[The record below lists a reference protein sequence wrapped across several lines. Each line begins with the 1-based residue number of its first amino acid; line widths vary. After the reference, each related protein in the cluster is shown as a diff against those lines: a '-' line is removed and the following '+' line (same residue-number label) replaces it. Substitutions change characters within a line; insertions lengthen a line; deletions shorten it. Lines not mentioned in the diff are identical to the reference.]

1 MSFVGGCAGGS
12 AANTPTKRKICGG
25 RNVPHTPNRSFEE
38 LMTKHV
44 VARREE
50 IPPGGRKIVRVA
62 GREIGIFN
70 IEGAFY
76 ALKNV
81 CPHQG
86 ARVCLGRIVG
96 TALPSDVYEFSYG
109 REGQILRCPWHEW
122 EYDIVTGEAI
132 FDPNV
137 KIVGYPVEVVS
148 DDIIV
153 TIGS

>member
-1 MSFVGGCAGGS
+1 
-12 AANTPTKRKICGG
+12 
-25 RNVPHTPNRSFEE
+25 
-38 LMTKHV
+38 MTKHV

-62 GREIGIFN
+62 GREVGIFN
-70 IEGAFY
+70 IDGAFY

-96 TALPSDVYEFSYG
+96 TALPSEVYQYAYG
-109 REGQILRCPWHEW
+109 REAL
-122 EYDIVTGEAI
+122 
-132 FDPNV
+132 FDPNI

-148 DDIIV
+148 DDIVV

>member
-1 MSFVGGCAGGS
+1 MA
-12 AANTPTKRKICGG
+12 
-25 RNVPHTPNRSFEE
+25 
-38 LMTKHV
+38 KHV
-44 VARREE
+44 VTRCED

-62 GREIGIFN
+62 GREVGIFN
-70 IEGAFY
+70 IDGTFY

-96 TALPSDVYEFSYG
+96 TMLPSDVYEYAYS

-122 EYDIVTGEAI
+122 EYDIATGEAL
-132 FDPNV
+132 FDSSV
-137 KIVGYPVEVVS
+137 KIVSYPVE
-148 DDIIV
+148 IIGDELVV

>member
-1 MSFVGGCAGGS
+1 MA
-12 AANTPTKRKICGG
+12 
-25 RNVPHTPNRSFEE
+25 E
-38 LMTKHV
+38 HV
-44 VARREE
+44 VARQDE

-70 IEGAFY
+70 LDGVFY

-96 TALPSDVYEFSYG
+96 TALPSGVYEYTYG

-122 EYDIVTGEAI
+122 EYDIATGESL

-137 KIVGYPVEVVS
+137 KIVGYPVTLDG
-148 DDIIV
+148 DDIVV
-153 TIGS
+153 TIGP

>member
-1 MSFVGGCAGGS
+1 MA
-12 AANTPTKRKICGG
+12 
-25 RNVPHTPNRSFEE
+25 
-38 LMTKHV
+38 KHV
-44 VARREE
+44 VARRED

-70 IEGAFY
+70 IDGMYY

-96 TALPSDVYEFSYG
+96 TALPSNVYEYTYG

-122 EYDIVTGEAI
+122 EYDITTGEALHDSNI
-132 FDPNV
+132 
-137 KIVGYPVEVVS
+137 KLARYPVEFA
-148 DDIIV
+148 DDEIIV
-153 TIGS
+153 TIGA